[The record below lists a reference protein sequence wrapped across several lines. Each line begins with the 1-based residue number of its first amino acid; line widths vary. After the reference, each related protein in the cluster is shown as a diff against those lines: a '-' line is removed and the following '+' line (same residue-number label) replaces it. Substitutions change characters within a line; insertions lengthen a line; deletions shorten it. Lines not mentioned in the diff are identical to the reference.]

1 MHSRQESWF
10 GRRGQEGVNR
20 MRSEAAGKCGSGTA
34 PSSSTDP
41 VFGGKRVHF
50 IGIGGSGMSGLAQ
63 LLQRRGARVSG
74 TDQSWSEVLDRLGG
88 DGITVSVDVQ
98 PTELPACDLVVA
110 SAAVKDHHP
119 LLQAAR
125 RRGVEV
131 LNYAQALGRVMIG
144 RTGISIAGTHGKSTT
159 TGMLAHVLITAGVD
173 PSFIVGATCNQIG
186 GGSRVGTERIPAG
199 SLAGA
204 PGVMVAE
211 ACEYNRSFHSH
222 RPTLAL
228 INNIE
233 EDHLDF
239 YTGGLDEI
247 IASFNAFA
255 ARLPDRTQGG
265 RLLIAHDGAHRRRV
279 TAGLSCAVSSFGFAA
294 LADYRVQFDAES
306 RECSVS
312 HRGSELL
319 RWTSRLLGDHNVLN
333 SAAAGILA
341 TWVGAERA
349 RIEEGLS
356 SFGGVD
362 RRLQH
367 MGDRVLAIGGTVR
380 VYDDYGHHPTE
391 VDATLRAIRA
401 GLAPTRLVCVFQ
413 PHQHSRTR
421 HLLDEFAQSF
431 GHADIVLVPD
441 IYFVRDSAED
451 AQSVSS
457 GDLVA
462 KLRERGAQAWHIPS
476 FEGIVDRLDQIAQDG
491 DLVVVMGAGPVWEI
505 GRDWLA
511 RSAASASGT
520 TP

>member
-1 MHSRQESWF
+1 
-10 GRRGQEGVNR
+10 
-20 MRSEAAGKCGSGTA
+20 
-34 PSSSTDP
+34 
-41 VFGGKRVHF
+41 
-50 IGIGGSGMSGLAQ
+50 
-63 LLQRRGARVSG
+63 
-74 TDQSWSEVLDRLGG
+74 
-88 DGITVSVDVQ
+88 
-98 PTELPACDLVVA
+98 
-110 SAAVKDHHP
+110 
-119 LLQAAR
+119 
-125 RRGVEV
+125 
-131 LNYAQALGRVMIG
+131 
-144 RTGISIAGTHGKSTT
+144 
-159 TGMLAHVLITAGVD
+159 MLAHVLITAGID
-173 PSFIVGATCNQIG
+173 PSFIVGATCDQIG
-186 GGSRVGTERIPAG
+186 GGSRVGAERIPAG

-255 ARLPDRTQGG
+255 GRLPDRTQGG

-294 LADYRVQFDAES
+294 LADYRVQFDAQT

-312 HRGSELL
+312 HRGAELL

-333 SAAAGILA
+333 AAAAGILA
-341 TWVGAERA
+341 TWVGADRPL
-349 RIEEGLS
+349 IESGLS
-356 SFGGVD
+356 TFGGVD

-367 MGDRVLAIGGTVR
+367 MGDRTLADGGTVR

-401 GLAPTRLVCVFQ
+401 GLTPTRLVCVFQ

-457 GDLVA
+457 ADLVA
-462 KLRERGAQAWHIPS
+462 KLRERGAQAWHVPS
-476 FEGIVDRLDQIAQDG
+476 FDGIVNRLDEIAQDG
-491 DLVVVMGAGPVWEI
+491 DLVVVMGAGPVWEV

-511 RSAASASGT
+511 RAGKPATGS